1 MNIKRSHRPIIIGR
15 KGAIATNH
23 PIASQAGLDILR
35 SGGNAVDAA
44 VAISLTLGVVEPHMS
59 GLGGDGFYHTFNP
72 VSHRAQGC
80 VYNGSGLPSEALA
93 AAQQQELP
101 LHGPLSVSVP
111 GSLGALEAMHR
122 REGSMPWAALCQ
134 HAIDAADDGF
144 GVTFSY
150 KRFAERNAH
159 KLREDRS
166 SKEIYLR
173 SGDAPAV
180 GSYVRQ
186 DKLAET
192 LRAIAVDGAESF
204 YRGELSRRI
213 VSDFKNAGVP
223 ISAAD
228 LGAYEPQIQS
238 PISTNYRG
246 YEVRQVPPNSTG
258 FVHLQTLKI
267 LEQFDL
273 ASFGHLS
280 AASIHL
286 MVEAKKLAFLD
297 RERYA
302 SDPRVRS
309 VPVEEL
315 LEARHIEHLAAQIDL
330 STAAD
335 IDLRRL
341 EVNGPT
347 GRPRSGGNTTYFCV
361 TDSSGRAVSA
371 IQSLN
376 NAFGSAVTL
385 PGTGILLNNRMTC
398 WHLASDHPN
407 RLTVGKRVR
416 HTMNAPMILKDG
428 AIWALFGT
436 PGADDQVQTNL
447 QASAALVDFELDPQY
462 VAEATRWSSDQSGQE
477 ANWPHGG
484 TNSLT
489 IEEGL
494 DASVMRELGRLGH
507 QLQTV
512 PALEGPCSL
521 ACIRAL
527 HTHDGPVFMAGSDPR
542 RDGWAASF

>member
-1 MNIKRSHRPIIIGR
+1 MNIKRSHRPLIIGR
-15 KGAIATNH
+15 NGAVATNH
-23 PIASQAGLDILR
+23 PVASQAGLDILR

-59 GLGGDGFYHTFNP
+59 GLGGDGFYHTFAP
-72 VSHRAQGC
+72 ALDQAQGC
-80 VYNGSGLPSEALA
+80 VYNGSGLPPKALA
-93 AAQQQELP
+93 AAQQKELA

-134 HAIDAADDGF
+134 HAIDAAEGGF

-159 KLREDRS
+159 KLREDRN

-173 SGDAPAV
+173 SGDVPDV
-180 GSYVRQ
+180 GSYVTQ
-186 DKLAET
+186 GKLAQT
-192 LRAIAVDGAESF
+192 LRAIAEDGAESF
-204 YRGELSRRI
+204 YRGELAKRM
-213 VSDFKNAGVP
+213 VSDFKNADVP
-223 ISAAD
+223 ISATD
-228 LGAYEPQIQS
+228 LGAYEPEIQKPLS
-238 PISTNYRG
+238 IKYRG
-246 YEVRQVPPNSTG
+246 YEVRQIPPNSTG

-267 LEQFDL
+267 LERFDM
-273 ASFGHLS
+273 ASLGHLS
-280 AASIHL
+280 AASIHH

-297 RERYA
+297 RERHA
-302 SDPRVRS
+302 SDPRVRR

-315 LEARHIEHLAAQIDL
+315 LGARHIEYLAAQIDL
-330 STAAD
+330 SRAAD
-335 IDLRRL
+335 IDLRKPG
-341 EVNGPT
+341 VDGQT
-347 GRPRSGGNTTYFCV
+347 GRSRCDGNTTYFCV
-361 TDSSGRAVSA
+361 TDANGRAVSA

-376 NAFGSAVTL
+376 NAFGSAITL

-398 WHLASDHPN
+398 WHLAPDHPN
-407 RLTVGKRVR
+407 QLTVGKRVR
-416 HTMNAPMILKDG
+416 HTMNAPMILHDG
-428 AIWALFGT
+428 AVWALFGT

-447 QASAALVDFELDPQY
+447 QASVAFMDCELDPQY
-462 VAEATRWSSDQSGQE
+462 VAEVTRWSSDQTGQE

-484 TNSLT
+484 SNLLT

-494 DASVMRELGRLGH
+494 DASVMDDLRRLGH

-527 HTHDGPVFMAGSDPR
+527 HTPDGPTFMAGSDPR